1 MSGKSPAPDRTAH
14 ARLSGPAY
22 QGGFISSYDELRPR
36 PPDDLLSLLLAL
48 APVRPPELV
57 VDLGSGT
64 GLSTVPWS
72 GRARHVLG
80 VEINP
85 AMAHAA
91 ASAPGVAYLR
101 ASALRTP
108 LPAGCAD
115 IVTCS
120 QSFHWMPAGQAISEI
135 ARILRPDG
143 VFAAYDYD
151 WPPLADWE
159 VDAAFLQVIEASG
172 VDPSRPEKSGHA
184 ENLKDSGQFRAVR
197 TVFMH
202 ARQVAG
208 SSHIARL
215 PLAFGPVAR
224 RLSEGA
230 TERELGLDRFLE
242 ATGRRLDP
250 QANTLWWSY
259 RVNIAIR

>member
-1 MSGKSPAPDRTAH
+1 MSGERAAAGGTAH

-22 QGGFISSYDELRPR
+22 RGRFIESYGELRPG
-36 PPDDLLSLLLAL
+36 PPDDLFSLLLTL
-48 APVRPPELV
+48 APVRRPELV

-80 VEINP
+80 VEANP
-85 AMAHAA
+85 AMVDGVT
-91 ASAPGVAYLR
+91 SAPGVAYLR

-108 LPAGCAD
+108 LPGACAD
-115 IVTCS
+115 IVTCA
-120 QSFHWMPAGQAISEI
+120 QSFHWMPADQAIAEI
-135 ARILRPDG
+135 ARILRPYG

-159 VDAAFLQVIEASG
+159 VDTAFLRVIKASG
-172 VDPSRPEKSGHA
+172 VDPSRPEKARHA
-184 ENLKDSGQFRAVR
+184 ENLEHSGQFRAVR
-197 TVFMH
+197 TVFLH
-202 ARQVAG
+202 TRQVASG
-208 SSHIARL
+208 PHIAQL

-224 RLSEGA
+224 RLSEGI
-230 TERELGLDRFLE
+230 TEQELGLDRLRE
-242 ATGRRLDP
+242 VIERRLEP

-259 RVNIAIR
+259 RVTIAIR

>member
-1 MSGKSPAPDRTAH
+1 
-14 ARLSGPAY
+14 
-22 QGGFISSYDELRPR
+22 
-36 PPDDLLSLLLAL
+36 
-48 APVRPPELV
+48 VRPPELV

-64 GLSTVPWS
+64 GLSVSWS
-72 GRARHVLG
+72 GRARHVPG
-80 VEINP
+80 VETNP
-85 AMAHAA
+85 AMAHAV
-91 ASAPGVAYLR
+91 ASASGIAYLR
-101 ASALRTP
+101 ASTLRTP
-108 LPAGCAD
+108 LPGGCAD

-120 QSFHWMPAGQAISEI
+120 QSFHWMSAGQAISEI

-151 WPPLADWE
+151 WPPLADWK
-159 VDAAFLQVIEASG
+159 VAAAFSRVIEASG
-172 VDPSRPEKSGHA
+172 VDPSRPEKAGHA

-208 SSHIARL
+208 SSHVARL

-230 TERELGLDRFLE
+230 IERELGLDRFLE

-250 QANTLWWSY
+250 QANTLW
-259 RVNIAIR
+259 